1 VAGLLL
7 GALGG
12 ASGAARNQQTKQRLG
27 NRR

>member
-1 VAGLLL
+1 LL

-12 ASGAARNQQTKQRLG
+12 ASGAARNQQAKQRLG

>member
-12 ASGAARNQQTKQRLG
+12 ASGAARNQQAKQSAG
-27 NRR
+27 SRR